1 MDASPRTLLQTR
13 VTGGGAR
20 FRTLVMGA
28 TLAAGP
34 LAFGV
39 ASYILGVAWAS
50 AVVLAVQRALAWV
63 YDVM

>member
-1 MDASPRTLLQTR
+1 
-13 VTGGGAR
+13 
-20 FRTLVMGA
+20 MGA

-50 AVVLAVQRALAWV
+50 AVVLAIQHALAWV